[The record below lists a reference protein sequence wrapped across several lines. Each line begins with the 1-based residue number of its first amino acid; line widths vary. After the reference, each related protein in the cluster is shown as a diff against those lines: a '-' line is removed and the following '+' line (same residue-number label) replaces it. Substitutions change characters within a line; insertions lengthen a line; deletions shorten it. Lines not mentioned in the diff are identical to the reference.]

1 MERLFDPEYVKTLS
15 ELERWEKYEEVK
27 RNLKNSLTTA
37 EEYERVTDM
46 AIKELEL

>member
-1 MERLFDPEYVKTLS
+1 MSNLFDPEYVKTLS

-27 RNLKNSLTTA
+27 RNLRNSNA
-37 EEYERVTDM
+37 GVEEYDRVTDQ